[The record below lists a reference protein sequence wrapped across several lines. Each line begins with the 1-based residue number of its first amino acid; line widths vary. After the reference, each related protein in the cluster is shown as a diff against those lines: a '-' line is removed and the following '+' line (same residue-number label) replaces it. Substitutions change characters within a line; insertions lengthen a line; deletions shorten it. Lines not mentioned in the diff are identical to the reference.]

1 MNLLAMYMY
10 HHSCNRLFNGRRM
23 ILASQTHIIHT
34 HASAHKL
41 SLLAK
46 PKREEEEGEE
56 ENEKGGSKYYF

>member
-1 MNLLAMYMY
+1 
-10 HHSCNRLFNGRRM
+10 M